1 MIQTVVSNAS
11 APEYGQATISFP
23 IREEDYPS
31 VVNMLQRMGLGNLL
45 ERDCRVDE
53 VSGDWPILKRLE
65 KVAINLDEMDYLAK
79 RLDSFDRQEKA
90 KFQAAAVRFG
100 LFDMRHLIDLTFCC
114 QETTVITDSSDLEK
128 VGRRHYLDVNGG
140 SASSEELENVDG
152 YETALLLIGDGE
164 GIITP
169 YGVIYD
175 NGMQLRPVY
184 DGQNF
189 PLYQDRDSVFLLGL
203 SHKSELSMNSATT
216 WVFLPASVERL
227 ERALTIDEEV
237 LKEAILS
244 AVNQMMS
251 SRDELT
257 GQLINAMKQ
266 ELIPLTGQGLSI
278 SDIDRALEDL
288 SIQFD
293 QLLKEASLSADST
306 ENAEKFR
313 RISTAMTDLKERRTQ
328 MEKLHHENEQ
338 VYRRVKAAEAALSET
353 AAWITEW
360 KEDALY
366 QLLEKV
372 TVLDETRIKVTF
384 RSGVEIEQVLEKVE
398 RSVTA

>member
-1 MIQTVVSNAS
+1 M
-11 APEYGQATISFP
+11 
-23 IREEDYPS
+23 
-31 VVNMLQRMGLGNLL
+31 
-45 ERDCRVDE
+45 
-53 VSGDWPILKRLE
+53 
-65 KVAINLDEMDYLAK
+65 
-79 RLDSFDRQEKA
+79 
-90 KFQAAAVRFG
+90 
-100 LFDMRHLIDLTFCC
+100 
-114 QETTVITDSSDLEK
+114 
-128 VGRRHYLDVNGG
+128 
-140 SASSEELENVDG
+140 
-152 YETALLLIGDGE
+152 
-164 GIITP
+164 
-169 YGVIYD
+169 
-175 NGMQLRPVY
+175 
-184 DGQNF
+184 
-189 PLYQDRDSVFLLGL
+189 
-203 SHKSELSMNSATT
+203 
-216 WVFLPASVERL
+216 
-227 ERALTIDEEV
+227 